1 MRNPMPIYSEDTSDV
16 RVRVIYGP
24 RGTAFIDRTRAG
36 TYVVG
41 GDFPDLFPYQG
52 AELGEYRTHSEAVR
66 AAQAATKARKGGK
79 SLAPRSRRT
88 RNNPVREVQEG
99 ESTRYYVTD
108 TKFFLTRER
117 AEAWLAAHP
126 EGASAPRERRTRT
139 HTTEEEAIRSSLPR
153 RRAGERLL
161 HVGRKRAEQ
170 VRAGILSAKG
180 EAFLPDPL
188 LPSAPYPAGYGGV
201 LFPTIEHAYTAAML
215 GPDSF
220 KRVKNMSVAQAV
232 EARAFVR
239 KPDKYNEDLVHV
251 MMRPKLPKGFDPASA
266 LDEII
271 RSSFRNINRR
281 SALTRVKQDR
291 IVYENEGQASMRPA
305 TGLRFGTVLDEMPIT
320 GWKPGL
326 LLGEDNLYGDA
337 LTRYRDAIAAAGP
350 LGRV

>member
-16 RVRVIYGP
+16 RVRVVYGP

-66 AAQAATKARKGGK
+66 AAQAATKARKGK
-79 SLAPRSRRT
+79 MRR
-88 RNNPVREVQEG
+88 NPVREVQEG
-99 ESTRYYVTD
+99 ESTRFYVTD
-108 TKFFLTRER
+108 TKFFLSRDR

-126 EGASAPRERRTRT
+126 EGAPAPRERRPRT
-139 HTTEEEAIRSSLPR
+139 HATEEDAIRSSLPR

-161 HVGRKRAEQ
+161 HVGRTAAEQ
-170 VRAGILSAKG
+170 VRRGTVAGKG

-188 LPSAPYPAGYGGV
+188 LPSAPIPAGYGGA

-239 KPDKYNEDLVHV
+239 KPDKNNPDLVHV

-281 SALTRVKQDR
+281 NALTRVKQDR
-291 IVYENEGQASMRPA
+291 IVYENEAQLHMRPV
-305 TGLRFGTVLDEMPIT
+305 TGLRFGTVFDEMPFT
-320 GWKPGL
+320 GWKRGL